1 MIDPEELYARLAG
14 GDASRIR
21 TALEPLTAA
30 LSALTGAR
38 SALDGGASTAASGWQ
53 GPAASAFADHSA
65 LTGTATST
73 AHARLDR
80 AAKVVEAAAGAYTT
94 MRVAAD
100 QAISAWRSRPP
111 DLDGAAQGVLAERV
125 NRALTTV
132 RDGYEQ
138 TLRADAGSLSGLRPA
153 FAEVAATDAAWQRT
167 AGTRGGAQ
175 VPPPG
180 TDARRVAAWWRGL
193 SRSAQESLLATRFEE
208 LGRLR
213 GLPAAVLDVANRRRI
228 SADRERLAASRSTLD
243 SSIAERA
250 AALGLDPA
258 DESAL
263 RGDPA
268 LASLLD
274 QRQDVNQQLDNA
286 AAAEARVADARELA
300 AANGLPADE
309 VYVLSYDPVGP
320 GRQEG
325 VLAVAFGNPDVADNL
340 AVAVPGVGTTLEHG
354 FPNGQA
360 VELRAAMD
368 AAAQGTQNATVAWLG
383 YDAPSWD
390 LSVVSA
396 DNAIEGGGLLTS
408 DVDGYRAA
416 AEAAGHDPHVTALG
430 HSYGSTAVGY
440 AAMNGLAADDI
451 AFLGSPGVGASSV
464 SELSPGAG
472 HVWAGMA
479 EHDPIVQATSGDW
492 FTADGSSTTPYDE
505 AFGASQF
512 GAASSASLLD
522 AHSTYYQD
530 GSESLRNLGNIATG
544 NYDAVTEPRWQDS
557 PLPPSLPGSDLPVAG
572 PAIDAVANLGK
583 EAVDIAEDVGGG
595 LWDAASDALHG
606 DWDGAWEELKSTG
619 AEVLNDAGDI
629 VVGTVG
635 DLAEG
640 GRDLV
645 EAGKSLY
652 DNTLG
657 RLF

>member
-21 TALEPLTAA
+21 TAAEPLTAA
-30 LSALTGAR
+30 MSALTGAR

-73 AHARLDR
+73 AHSRLDG
-80 AAKVVEAAAGAYTT
+80 ATKVVEAAAGAYTT

-100 QAISAWRSRPP
+100 QAITAWRSRPP
-111 DLDGAAQGVLAERV
+111 DLDGAAQAVLAERV
-125 NRALTTV
+125 NQALTTV

-138 TLRADAGSLSGLRPA
+138 TLRAYAGSLSGLRPA
-153 FAEVAATDAAWQRT
+153 FAEVAAPDAAWQAT
-167 AGTRGGAQ
+167 AAGAGAT

-180 TDARRVAAWWRGL
+180 TDPRAVAAWWQGL
-193 SRSAQESLLATRFEE
+193 SQTERDSLLATRFDE

-213 GLPAAVLDVANRRRI
+213 GLPAVVLDVANRRRM
-228 SADRERLAASRSTLD
+228 SADQEQLTASKSTLD
-243 SSIAERA
+243 SQIAERA
-250 AALGLDPA
+250 ASLGLDPS

-263 RGDPA
+263 RGDPS
-268 LASLLD
+268 LADLLD
-274 QRQDVNQQLDNA
+274 QRQDVNRQLDNA
-286 AAAEARVADARELA
+286 AAAEARVADAREMA
-300 AANGLPADE
+300 AAKGLPPDE

-325 VLAVAFGNPDVADNL
+325 VLAVAFGDPDVADNV
-340 AVAVPGVGTTLEHG
+340 AVAVPGVGTTVENG

-368 AAAQGTQNATVAWLG
+368 AAAPGTHNAAVAWLG

-396 DNAIEGGGLLTS
+396 DNAIEGGPLLVS

-440 AAMNGLAADDI
+440 AAMHGLAADDI

-464 SELSPGAG
+464 DQLSPGAG
-472 HVWAGMA
+472 HVWAGMT
-479 EHDPIVQATSGDW
+479 EHDPIVQTTSGDW
-492 FTADGSSTTPYDE
+492 FTADGSSTTPYDK

-512 GAASSASLLD
+512 GAATEENLLG
-522 AHSTYYQD
+522 AHGTYYQD

-595 LWDAASDALHG
+595 LWDAATDAVYG

-619 AEVLNDAGDI
+619 GEVLNDAGDI

-635 DLAEG
+635 DIAEG